1 MPIMKFSAH
10 VNSVFADSDVTYDIV
25 KNLMYDLARG
35 NEIYDEESGRVV
47 SKAEAE
53 AKLHDITL
61 KIFGLTKDATPRD
74 RSRAMRD
81 HGRDFFDV
89 IEEVIDDVI
98 AEGFRNNQWFR
109 ELVDYRNIA
118 MGDSLN
124 FVSEDNS
131 VLIVGKVGNSH
142 HDIILQTLGENEVYR
157 VPTARY
163 AVAVGADIDR
173 YLLGQVDWAK
183 LVSKVADAFE
193 IYIQEL
199 AYATI
204 NSAVAALPAAFKNSG
219 SLTKAGFD
227 AILDNVEAA
236 ANGADIVI
244 MGTRAALRSLSGI
257 ADVNYIADS
266 QKESVASTG
275 LIGYYDGNLLVRVPQ
290 RFKDKTLSAKV
301 FDDKLLFVL
310 PAVNG
315 KLIDFVDEGETEINE
330 VTDKGEVNGRID
342 DIRKYEAQRV
352 FGVAIKTNCYF
363 GAWTL
368 P

>member
-131 VLIVGKVGNSH
+131 VLIVGKVGNS
-142 HDIILQTLGENEVYR
+142 ITTLFCRPLERTKYTVFR
-157 VPTARY
+157 P
-163 AVAVGADIDR
+163 
-173 YLLGQVDWAK
+173 
-183 LVSKVADAFE
+183 
-193 IYIQEL
+193 L
-199 AYATI
+199 AM
-204 NSAVAALPAAFKNSG
+204 P
-219 SLTKAGFD
+219 
-227 AILDNVEAA
+227 
-236 ANGADIVI
+236 
-244 MGTRAALRSLSGI
+244 
-257 ADVNYIADS
+257 
-266 QKESVASTG
+266 
-275 LIGYYDGNLLVRVPQ
+275 
-290 RFKDKTLSAKV
+290 
-301 FDDKLLFVL
+301 
-310 PAVNG
+310 
-315 KLIDFVDEGETEINE
+315 
-330 VTDKGEVNGRID
+330 
-342 DIRKYEAQRV
+342 
-352 FGVAIKTNCYF
+352 
-363 GAWTL
+363 
-368 P
+368 